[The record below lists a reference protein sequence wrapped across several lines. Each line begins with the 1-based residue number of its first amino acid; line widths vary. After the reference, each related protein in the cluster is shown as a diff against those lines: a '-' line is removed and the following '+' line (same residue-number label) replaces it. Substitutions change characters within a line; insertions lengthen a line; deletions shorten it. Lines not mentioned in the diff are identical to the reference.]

1 MNITF
6 VCEYKGDKSVGDY
19 GSRSEVEIRDI
30 YDILWDDIEMYK
42 EDIKNMMSAEEVP
55 RVYTK
60 DEWDLE
66 SMGEY
71 LGECEGDGKKISTKM
86 EKQRVEYLRK
96 VADRENEVLSPEE
109 YHKKW
114 GVI

>member
-42 EDIKNMMSAEEVP
+42 EDIKNMMSADEMP

-60 DEWDLE
+60 DECGLE
-66 SMGEY
+66 GMAEY
-71 LGECEGDGKKISTKM
+71 LEECEIDNKKGKLNAKQ
-86 EKQRVEYLRK
+86 EKQKREYEHKIKDRK
-96 VADRENEVLSPEE
+96 CLSPEE
-109 YHKKW
+109 YYKKW
-114 GVI
+114 EII